1 MYKAALFATDGEWVT
16 DYRVSTIQEVWNAH
30 NNAGSRWFF
39 YPIAVV
45 IADHGTLTTA
55 TQRIVDAPD
64 LLADFKGK
72 SLNTLSKFI
81 KENPDW
87 VAQILTP

>member
-1 MYKAALFATDGEWVT
+1 MYKAALFAADGDWVT
-16 DYRVSTIQEVWNAH
+16 DYRSATIGEVWNA
-30 NNAGSRWFF
+30 NNESGSRWFF
-39 YPIAVV
+39 YPIIVV
-45 IADHGTLTTA
+45 IADHGALTTA
-55 TQRIVDAPD
+55 TQRIIDAPD

-87 VAQILTP
+87 VEQILTP